1 MVHRLWFIETT
12 TEIVIRVKIPHKL
25 GCIFMLIM
33 DEIAIVRRR
42 SRWKEN
48 LEQDA
53 TAGSHMNSFK
63 F

>member
-33 DEIAIVRRR
+33 DEIAVVRRQ
-42 SRWKEN
+42 S
-48 LEQDA
+48 
-53 TAGSHMNSFK
+53 
-63 F
+63 